1 MPADSLAL
9 PEQLSSRL
17 RLPLIAAPMLRVSG
31 PELVIAAC
39 RAGVIGAF
47 PTANA
52 RSVDM
57 LDDWLTQM
65 GSSGAS
71 APYCAN
77 LIIRQPHLAQHLDR
91 LIAHRVEL
99 VITSV
104 GAPDPVLEPL
114 HEIGCLV
121 FADVATVNHA
131 RKAVAARVDG
141 LVLLTAGA
149 GGQTGWLNPF
159 AFTRAVRSFFHGP
172 VVLAGG
178 IGDGHALRAATVLGC
193 DLGYM
198 GTRFIATRES
208 MATAEYRSMLVE
220 STADDVQLTSAFT
233 GLPSSMLAPSI
244 RAAGL
249 DPAHL
254 DEQISVADAAHL
266 YGGSSDGPK
275 RWQDVVSAGH
285 TVSSVNRVC
294 TVAELVDELVTEFQE
309 AS

>member
-1 MPADSLAL
+1 MRSPQERSSPGCNRAERARIKPSAGRACRLIRWPCRSNCQAVCGYRSLRRRCYESAVR
-9 PEQLSSRL
+9 SW
-17 RLPLIAAPMLRVSG
+17 
-31 PELVIAAC
+31 VIAAC

-77 LIIRQPHLAQHLDR
+77 LIIRQPRLAQHLDR

-131 RKAVAARVDG
+131 RKAVAAGVDG

-149 GGQTGWLNPF
+149 GGQTGWLN
-159 AFTRAVRSFFHGP
+159 
-172 VVLAGG
+172 
-178 IGDGHALRAATVLGC
+178 
-193 DLGYM
+193 
-198 GTRFIATRES
+198 
-208 MATAEYRSMLVE
+208 
-220 STADDVQLTSAFT
+220 
-233 GLPSSMLAPSI
+233 
-244 RAAGL
+244 
-249 DPAHL
+249 
-254 DEQISVADAAHL
+254 
-266 YGGSSDGPK
+266 
-275 RWQDVVSAGH
+275 
-285 TVSSVNRVC
+285 
-294 TVAELVDELVTEFQE
+294 
-309 AS
+309 

>member
-1 MPADSLAL
+1 MPANSVAL
-9 PEQLSSRL
+9 LEQLSSRL

-31 PELVIAAC
+31 PELVVAAC

-104 GAPDPVLEPL
+104 GAPDPVLESL

-131 RKAVAARVDG
+131 RKAVAAGVDG

-208 MATAEYRSMLVE
+208 MATRQACSDRPNEIRS
-220 STADDVQLTSAFT
+220 SHS
-233 GLPSSMLAPSI
+233 
-244 RAAGL
+244 
-249 DPAHL
+249 
-254 DEQISVADAAHL
+254 
-266 YGGSSDGPK
+266 
-275 RWQDVVSAGH
+275 
-285 TVSSVNRVC
+285 
-294 TVAELVDELVTEFQE
+294 
-309 AS
+309 

>member
-9 PEQLSSRL
+9 PERLSSRL

-71 APYCAN
+71 APHCAN
-77 LIIRQPHLAQHLDR
+77 LIIRQPRLAQHLDR

-131 RKAVAARVDG
+131 RKAVAAG
-141 LVLLTAGA
+141 
-149 GGQTGWLNPF
+149 
-159 AFTRAVRSFFHGP
+159 
-172 VVLAGG
+172 
-178 IGDGHALRAATVLGC
+178 
-193 DLGYM
+193 
-198 GTRFIATRES
+198 
-208 MATAEYRSMLVE
+208 
-220 STADDVQLTSAFT
+220 STAWSCSPPAQADKPDGSTHSPSHAPS
-233 GLPSSMLAPSI
+233 GPSS
-244 RAAGL
+244 
-249 DPAHL
+249 
-254 DEQISVADAAHL
+254 
-266 YGGSSDGPK
+266 
-275 RWQDVVSAGH
+275 
-285 TVSSVNRVC
+285 TVR
-294 TVAELVDELVTEFQE
+294 
-309 AS
+309 